1 MKLVAAVIRPFKL
14 DEVRRAVADLG
25 LHGVTV
31 TEVQVHGEAE
41 RREVY
46 RGTEYPIDFVPQ
58 TKIELAVDDAI
69 VEPVIEAIC
78 NVTLTGRR
86 GDGEIYVSDLE
97 QVVRIRTAE
106 TGSAAL

>member
-1 MKLVAAVIRPFKL
+1 MKLVAALIRPFKL

-25 LHGVTV
+25 LQGVTV

-41 RREVY
+41 RWEFY
-46 RGTEYPIDFVPQ
+46 RGAEYPIDFAPQ
-58 TKIELAVDDAI
+58 TKIELAVDDSI

-78 NVTLTGRR
+78 NVTRTGRR
-86 GDGEIYVSDLE
+86 GDGGIYVSDLE